1 MYAWV
6 QMTMKDIH
14 ITKRR
19 VRLWV
24 FMMLFVTLFTAC
36 VCKSSSSL
44 TIEHTKPGQTVLHTS
59 DSVVV
64 YIQGYSTNNA
74 VIVSQSLTRDVTYAE
89 ISVDSKA
96 KLLSPIRTDREGN
109 LYFAY
114 RSKEEFFVRL
124 SPTGEVDQVVLPRI
138 WAPQSIWLGDTL
150 VLDSNGNDRLV
161 IVNSDMQIDS
171 APAISMG
178 NDGNAE
184 SGVLGLSGGKNPMV
198 LWAATNPVRRDGCL
212 FARYRTLD
220 LTSKQIEE
228 KLLPIPNAETDY
240 LSETENL
247 NDRIHTIVY
256 AVEPENGYTLL
267 CYGKESDESDYR
279 GTYLELYDSAHA
291 EPVMTEQAC
300 CSNNIFRFA
309 GGYFLTDRYYEGC
322 SYNWIRSLRDGS
334 KVIALEELENDDELI
349 WNQIVSNGDSF
360 IYVNNKKAYLID
372 QQGAITREYP
382 TDFEGFPNCWGSEEC
397 FGFSFP
403 FFPESETSR
412 PTR

>member
-1 MYAWV
+1 
-6 QMTMKDIH
+6 MTMEDIH

-36 VCKSSSSL
+36 VCKSSSGL
-44 TIEHTKPGQTVLHTS
+44 TIEHTKPCQTVLHTS

-74 VIVSQSLTRDVTYAE
+74 VIVSQSLTREVTYAE

-114 RSKEEFFVRL
+114 RSKDEFFVRL

-150 VLDSNGNDRLV
+150 VLDSNGSEELV
-161 IVNSDMQIDS
+161 MVNTEMQVDS
-171 APAISMG
+171 APALSMG
-178 NDGNAE
+178 YDGEAE
-184 SGVLGLSGGKNPMV
+184 SGVLGTSSGEKPFV
-198 LWAATNPVRRDGCL
+198 LWVATYPIRRDGGL
-212 FARYRTLD
+212 YAKY
-220 LTSKQIEE
+220 LTFDPMSKQMEE
-228 KLLPIPNAETDY
+228 NFLPILNTKTDD
-240 LSETENL
+240 LSESDILT
-247 NDRIHTIVY
+247 DRIHTVVY

-267 CYGKESDESDYR
+267 CFGINSDESDYR
-279 GTYLELYDSAHA
+279 GAYLELYDSAHA

-300 CSNNIFRFA
+300 CSNNVFRFA

-322 SYNWIRSLRDGS
+322 SHNWIRRLRDGS
-334 KVIALEELENDDELI
+334 KVIALEEFENDDELI

-360 IYVNNKKAYLID
+360 IYINNKKAYYID
-372 QQGAITREYP
+372 QQGKVTGEY
-382 TDFEGFPNCWGSEEC
+382 TIDFEGFPNCWGSEEC
-397 FGFSFP
+397 FGFSQP
-403 FFPESETSR
+403 FYPKNETVS
-412 PTR
+412 P